1 MASRQRSFFD
11 TNVKDRPRWHGGR
24 KFDNAPR
31 AVEQN
36 AKSLVVM
43 PPIPASS
50 TSKSKLQAF
59 QFQSRSK
66 KSEVSK
72 PVHAVPTLE
81 ELAEKENIIPDQPTM
96 AVSQVLPCPPPLSQR
111 SQHKECPQTPIG
123 RLPLAELIASVDE
136 NANQNLNL
144 TPVERVLW
152 HHTPGSSQFISSQDG
167 SALRKGRKR
176 ARSSSPPTSSPNE
189 ASNRIPEKKQSF
201 DLQTLQKTL
210 TTPQADPAGD
220 LWTRYSLKTGGI
232 HDGSPTK
239 NETFAELLKSSSPQT
254 PSSHLKTRNLGGLRR
269 AASCANEWPTTAAK
283 RRRLNPSSSQNYA
296 LDDRPTEGDNENTR
310 LSRVNLLVEQIQNG
324 LLKTRT
330 ANVKIRDPV
339 DSSPSPDKATAPEQ
353 SQSSPAREMHAHGD
367 QLDDLMNPDF
377 FSSGTAEPQLP
388 QDEHIVVAEGVS
400 DFEDDDFDDDIL
412 KAVDVKLAPNERTNT
427 SASSDMHHP
436 IPDQVSTNPE
446 PVLSKATARQGF
458 PPLSERERSCSF
470 KKLAAGRD
478 TKSQAQLISHD
489 DFNNDYDD
497 DDDDENSMTA
507 ADLEDLVALCDQQS
521 QKLQTRSHHSQFGQ
535 KSPRKQSPRK
545 SLTEPLIFKKP
556 LNKTDARANQAF
568 HAVVDVSSDEE
579 FGEGV
584 DFEDIVAECTAAGQP
599 SSQHL
604 SRRQRCTIQR
614 YQVVK
619 VLEAESV
626 TYDGYKRPEKVLE
639 TIILVPLFDAD
650 GRKVLLV
657 QPERSKTNK
666 AIILRQSWV
675 RSPCSPNS
683 YVHLIGEFDNL
694 GQCIIDDTQNML
706 ILHPDHLVSATVVGD
721 SFSCIRR
728 AVLQDRVKVTN
739 ESNESQVYGH
749 ILHEIFQEAM
759 KANRWDDEWLHTTI
773 ERVTSRYLESF
784 FEINIDPI
792 RAIDQLK
799 SKAIPL
805 QAWADT
811 FVSARPKAEAV
822 VKDRNGNT
830 STFGVN
836 KLLEVE
842 EKVWSPM
849 YGLKGNVDA
858 TVQIMTSDESEDK
871 ILTVPF
877 ELKTGKHSNAAHKA
891 QTVLYTLLL
900 SDRYDINVVC
910 GILYYME
917 SSEISRLP
925 AIRHEL
931 MHMVMQRNE
940 LASYVRQRVELPPM
954 LQSPHLCGRCYA
966 QTACFVYHRLAEG
979 GDGETSGM
987 KEKFDEVIR
996 HLNPSHSA
1004 FFKKW
1009 DDLLTKEEK
1018 DIVKIR
1024 RELWTMQSGEREK
1037 VGRCFSNVVIEPGSA
1052 TEMEDAPKINRYHY
1066 AFVKQKHVSGFS
1078 FLESQITTGEPIVI
1092 SDERGHFALA
1102 NGYVTAIRKRRI
1114 EVAVDRRLSNARARR
1129 QDFNSQDYQNFVGI
1143 MEVLDQGGAN
1153 ITLSPEQPQEPMSY
1167 RIDKD
1172 EFSNGMATVRNNLIS
1187 LMDKDVFGS
1196 QALRKLIVQNAAPTF
1211 RPGPSNYSLGDSV
1224 SQESL
1229 NVDQRNAI
1237 EKVLS
1242 AKDYALVLGMPGTGK
1257 TTTIAHII
1265 RALTA
1270 QGKSVLLTSY
1280 THTAVDNILLKI
1292 RHDNIGVFRLG
1303 ALAKVHPDV
1312 QDFADLAGMP
1322 MKSIEEIKMAY
1333 GRPIVAT
1340 TCLGINHPVFNQ
1352 KIFDYCIVDEASQI
1366 TLPVCLG
1373 PIRMARTFIL
1383 VGDHNQLPPLVQN
1396 KEAQEGGLDVSLF
1409 KILSDNQPS
1418 SVVNLEHQYRMCE
1431 DVMSLSKTLI
1441 YNGRLKCGNDR
1452 VAQRSIRIPR
1462 MEALKQHHHTPSS
1475 LMSANLNPKA
1485 VCLNPTRA
1493 LCWIRDLL
1501 DPSTKACLVNTDT
1514 LLPFSR
1520 ESETGSRIVNT
1531 CEASLCTQLVQSL
1544 LTVGVPAADVGVI
1557 TLYRSQL
1564 ALIKQ
1569 NLRQYHPAVEMH
1581 TADKFQGRDKEVVIL
1596 SLVRSN
1602 ESLNVGEL
1610 LRDWRR
1616 VNVALTRARTK
1627 FLILG
1632 SKSTMMGNELLERFV
1647 KFMDGRN
1654 WVYDLPKGALEGHVF
1669 DDGATPLTA
1678 KIGSHDEVKEVQ
1690 KKDIPKPKRIDAF
1703 FEKSKGKE
1711 SKAPTKSGKVTEKA
1725 LLGSRPVLR
1734 DIVNDAS

>member
-1 MASRQRSFFD
+1 
-11 TNVKDRPRWHGGR
+11 
-24 KFDNAPR
+24 
-31 AVEQN
+31 
-36 AKSLVVM
+36 
-43 PPIPASS
+43 
-50 TSKSKLQAF
+50 
-59 QFQSRSK
+59 
-66 KSEVSK
+66 
-72 PVHAVPTLE
+72 
-81 ELAEKENIIPDQPTM
+81 
-96 AVSQVLPCPPPLSQR
+96 
-111 SQHKECPQTPIG
+111 
-123 RLPLAELIASVDE
+123 
-136 NANQNLNL
+136 
-144 TPVERVLW
+144 
-152 HHTPGSSQFISSQDG
+152 
-167 SALRKGRKR
+167 
-176 ARSSSPPTSSPNE
+176 
-189 ASNRIPEKKQSF
+189 
-201 DLQTLQKTL
+201 
-210 TTPQADPAGD
+210 
-220 LWTRYSLKTGGI
+220 
-232 HDGSPTK
+232 
-239 NETFAELLKSSSPQT
+239 
-254 PSSHLKTRNLGGLRR
+254 
-269 AASCANEWPTTAAK
+269 
-283 RRRLNPSSSQNYA
+283 
-296 LDDRPTEGDNENTR
+296 
-310 LSRVNLLVEQIQNG
+310 
-324 LLKTRT
+324 
-330 ANVKIRDPV
+330 
-339 DSSPSPDKATAPEQ
+339 
-353 SQSSPAREMHAHGD
+353 
-367 QLDDLMNPDF
+367 
-377 FSSGTAEPQLP
+377 
-388 QDEHIVVAEGVS
+388 
-400 DFEDDDFDDDIL
+400 
-412 KAVDVKLAPNERTNT
+412 
-427 SASSDMHHP
+427 
-436 IPDQVSTNPE
+436 
-446 PVLSKATARQGF
+446 
-458 PPLSERERSCSF
+458 
-470 KKLAAGRD
+470 
-478 TKSQAQLISHD
+478 
-489 DFNNDYDD
+489 
-497 DDDDENSMTA
+497 
-507 ADLEDLVALCDQQS
+507 
-521 QKLQTRSHHSQFGQ
+521 
-535 KSPRKQSPRK
+535 
-545 SLTEPLIFKKP
+545 
-556 LNKTDARANQAF
+556 
-568 HAVVDVSSDEE
+568 
-579 FGEGV
+579 
-584 DFEDIVAECTAAGQP
+584 
-599 SSQHL
+599 
-604 SRRQRCTIQR
+604 
-614 YQVVK
+614 
-619 VLEAESV
+619 
-626 TYDGYKRPEKVLE
+626 
-639 TIILVPLFDAD
+639 
-650 GRKVLLV
+650 
-657 QPERSKTNK
+657 
-666 AIILRQSWV
+666 
-675 RSPCSPNS
+675 
-683 YVHLIGEFDNL
+683 
-694 GQCIIDDTQNML
+694 ML

-728 AVLQDRVKVTN
+728 AFLQDRVKATN

-759 KANRWDDEWLHTTI
+759 KVNRWDDEWLHATI
-773 ERVTSRYLESF
+773 ESIASRYLESF
-784 FEINIDPI
+784 FKNNIDPI

-799 SKAIPL
+799 SKAMPL
-805 QAWADT
+805 QAWADI

-830 STFGVN
+830 STFSVN

-858 TVQIMTSDESEDK
+858 TVQITISDESGDK
-871 ILTVPF
+871 ILTVPL

-900 SDRYDINVVC
+900 SDRYGQFPIPTIGTLELADADLLDINVVC

-925 AIRHEL
+925 AVRHEL

-1024 RELWTMQSGEREK
+1024 RELWTMQSAEREK

-1052 TEMEDAPKINRYHY
+1052 TEMENAPKINRYYY
-1066 AFVKQKHVSGFS
+1066 AFVKQKTVSGFS

-1114 EVAVDRRLSNARARR
+1114 EIAVDRRLSNARARM
-1129 QDFNSQDYQNFVGI
+1129 QDFNSQDRQNFVGI
-1143 MEVLDQGGAN
+1143 MEVLGQGHADV
-1153 ITLSPEQPQEPMSY
+1153 TLTPKQLQEPMLY

-1172 EFSNGMATVRNNLIS
+1172 EFSNGMATVRNNLIR

-1196 QALRKLIVQNAAPTF
+1196 QALRRLIVENAVPTF
-1211 RPGPSNYSLGDSV
+1211 RPDPSSYSLGDFV

-1292 RHDNIGVFRLG
+1292 RHNNIGVFRLG

-1333 GRPIVAT
+1333 GRPVVAT
-1340 TCLGINHPVFNQ
+1340 TCLGVNHPIFNQ

-1431 DVMSLSKTLI
+1431 DVMSLSNTLI
-1441 YNGRLKCGNDR
+1441 YNGRLKCGNNG
-1452 VAQRSIRIPR
+1452 VAHRSIRIPR
-1462 MEALKQHHHTPSS
+1462 MEALKQHHHTPST
-1475 LMSANLNPKA
+1475 LLSANLNPKS

-1501 DPSTKACLVNTDT
+1501 DPSTKACLVNTDI

-1531 CEASLCTQLVQSL
+1531 CEATLCTQLVQSL

-1602 ESLNVGEL
+1602 ESLNVGDL

-1627 FLILG
+1627 LLILG
-1632 SKSTMMGNELLERFV
+1632 SKSTMKGNELLEQFV
-1647 KFMDGRN
+1647 KFMDERK

-1678 KIGSHDEVKEVQ
+1678 KTGSHDEVKKEAR
-1690 KKDIPKPKRIDAF
+1690 KKDIPRPKRIDAF
-1703 FEKSKGKE
+1703 VQKSKGKE
-1711 SKAPTKSGKVTEKA
+1711 NKVPTKSGKVTEKA